1 MDCCTWLCGS
11 TLKSLRCLH
20 ASHFSGFRSG
30 VHFWLLFG
38 LPVDT
43 DIERVMLI
51 NRGTIHGSIPAV
63 DTCAR
68 HEVILWVSIVESE
81 RQFGSG

>member
-1 MDCCTWLCGS
+1 MDCSTWLCRS
-11 TLKSLRCLH
+11 TLQSLGCLH
-20 ASHFSGFRSG
+20 AFHSSGFRSG
-30 VHFWLLFG
+30 VHFWLLFS

-43 DIERVMLI
+43 GIERVMLI

-63 DTCAR
+63 ETCAR

-81 RQFGSG
+81 KQFGSG